1 MANMTEIRSRM
12 KSIQETMKIT
22 NAMYLISSTKL
33 RKAREKLDATAPYFE
48 LLQSTI
54 KDILFHSPDIN
65 HTFFDQR
72 KKIKPE
78 DKKRGYVVMTADKGM
93 AGAYNHNVL
102 KMAHEWMEQSK
113 NHRLYVVGE
122 LGRHY
127 FEARHVQVEEQF
139 HYTVQNPTMHRAR
152 LISSTILEDYEEG
165 RLDEVWIIYTQ
176 MMNSMQMEA
185 EMTELLPLKREDFSN
200 IVIPADII
208 QEEIQMV
215 PSPSAVMDHVVPN
228 YVTGFIFGALV
239 ESFCSEQNARM
250 MAMQSASDNA
260 NAILNDLSIE
270 YNRVRQ
276 AAITQEITEVISGA
290 KAQKKKQS

>member
-102 KMAHEWMEQSK
+102 KLAQERLAQGNDNTLFVIGQMGRKYFTKKNVRIDMEF
-113 NHRLYVVGE
+113 LYT
-122 LGRHY
+122 
-127 FEARHVQVEEQF
+127 AQD
-139 HYTVQNPTMHRAR
+139 PSMWRAR
-152 LISSTILEDYEEG
+152 NIAETLVDLYRKEK
-165 RLDEVWIIYTQ
+165 LDEIYIIYTK
-176 MMNSMQMEA
+176 MVTPLKA
-185 EMTELLPLKREDFSN
+185 EPEIIQILPLKRQSFEEMN
-200 IVIPADII
+200 VELEKYHKIADYS
-208 QEEIQMV
+208 
-215 PSPSAVMDHVVPN
+215 PSPKVVMDHLVPN
-228 YVTGFIFGALV
+228 YVKGLIYGALV
-239 ESFCSEQNARM
+239 ESFSSEQNARM
-250 MAMQSASDNA
+250 MAMQGATESAKDM
-260 NAILNDLSIE
+260 IRELSLL
-270 YNRVRQ
+270 YNRARQ
-276 AAITQEITEVISGA
+276 AAINQEITEIVSGA
-290 KAQKKKQS
+290 KAFQKK

>member
-102 KMAHEWMEQSK
+102 KLAQERLAQGNDNTLFVIGQMGRKYFTKKNVRIDMEF
-113 NHRLYVVGE
+113 LYT
-122 LGRHY
+122 
-127 FEARHVQVEEQF
+127 AQD
-139 HYTVQNPTMHRAR
+139 PSMWRAR
-152 LISSTILEDYEEG
+152 NIAETLVDLHRKEK
-165 RLDEVWIIYTQ
+165 LDEIYIIYTK
-176 MMNSMQMEA
+176 MVTPLKA
-185 EMTELLPLKREDFSN
+185 EPEIIQILPLKRQSFEEMN
-200 IVIPADII
+200 VELEKYHKIADYS
-208 QEEIQMV
+208 
-215 PSPSAVMDHVVPN
+215 PSPKVVMDHLVPN
-228 YVTGFIFGALV
+228 YVKGLIYGALV
-239 ESFCSEQNARM
+239 ESFSSEQNARM
-250 MAMQSASDNA
+250 MAMQGATESAKDM
-260 NAILNDLSIE
+260 IRELSLL
-270 YNRVRQ
+270 YNRARQ
-276 AAITQEITEVISGA
+276 AAITQEITEIVSGA
-290 KAQKKKQS
+290 KAFQKK

>member
-102 KMAHEWMEQSK
+102 KLAQERLAQGNDNTLFVIGQMGRKYFTKKNVRIDMEFLYTAQDPSMWRAK
-113 NHRLYVVGE
+113 NIAETLVDLYRKE
-122 LGRHY
+122 K
-127 FEARHVQVEEQF
+127 
-139 HYTVQNPTMHRAR
+139 
-152 LISSTILEDYEEG
+152 
-165 RLDEVWIIYTQ
+165 LDEIYIIYTK
-176 MMNSMQMEA
+176 MVTPLKA
-185 EMTELLPLKREDFSN
+185 EPEIIQILPLKRQSFEEMN
-200 IVIPADII
+200 VELEKYHKIADYS
-208 QEEIQMV
+208 
-215 PSPSAVMDHVVPN
+215 PSPKVVMDHLVPN
-228 YVTGFIFGALV
+228 YVKGLIYGALV
-239 ESFCSEQNARM
+239 ESFSSEQNARM
-250 MAMQSASDNA
+250 MAMQGATESAKDM
-260 NAILNDLSIE
+260 IRELSLL
-270 YNRVRQ
+270 YNRARQ
-276 AAITQEITEVISGA
+276 AAITQEITEIVSGA
-290 KAQKKKQS
+290 KAFQKK

>member
-102 KMAHEWMEQSK
+102 KLAQERLAQGNDNTLFVIGQMGRKYFTKKNVRIDMEF
-113 NHRLYVVGE
+113 LYT
-122 LGRHY
+122 
-127 FEARHVQVEEQF
+127 AQDP
-139 HYTVQNPTMHRAR
+139 NMWRAR
-152 LISSTILEDYEEG
+152 NIAETLVDLYRKEK
-165 RLDEVWIIYTQ
+165 LDEIYIIYTK
-176 MMNSMQMEA
+176 MVTPLKA
-185 EMTELLPLKREDFSN
+185 EPEIIQILPLKRQSFEEMN
-200 IVIPADII
+200 VELEKYHKIADYS
-208 QEEIQMV
+208 
-215 PSPSAVMDHVVPN
+215 PSPKVVMDHLVPN
-228 YVTGFIFGALV
+228 YVKGLIYGALV
-239 ESFCSEQNARM
+239 ESFSSEQNARM
-250 MAMQSASDNA
+250 MAMQGATESAKDM
-260 NAILNDLSIE
+260 IRELSLL
-270 YNRVRQ
+270 YNRARQ
-276 AAITQEITEVISGA
+276 AAITQEITEIVSGA
-290 KAQKKKQS
+290 KAFQKK

>member
-102 KMAHEWMEQSK
+102 KLAQERLAQGNDNTLFVIGQMGRKYFTKKNVRIDMEF
-113 NHRLYVVGE
+113 LYT
-122 LGRHY
+122 
-127 FEARHVQVEEQF
+127 AQD
-139 HYTVQNPTMHRAR
+139 PSMWRAR
-152 LISSTILEDYEEG
+152 NIAETLVDLYRKEK
-165 RLDEVWIIYTQ
+165 LDEIYIIYTK
-176 MMNSMQMEA
+176 MVTPLKA
-185 EMTELLPLKREDFSN
+185 EPEIIQILPLKRQSFEEMN
-200 IVIPADII
+200 VELEKYHKIADYS
-208 QEEIQMV
+208 
-215 PSPSAVMDHVVPN
+215 PSPKVVMDHLVPN
-228 YVTGFIFGALV
+228 YVKGLIYGALA
-239 ESFCSEQNARM
+239 ESFSSEQNARM
-250 MAMQSASDNA
+250 MAMQGATESAKDM
-260 NAILNDLSIE
+260 IRELSLL
-270 YNRVRQ
+270 YNRARQ
-276 AAITQEITEVISGA
+276 AAITQEITEIVSGA
-290 KAQKKKQS
+290 KAFQKK

>member
-102 KMAHEWMEQSK
+102 KLAQERLAQGNDNTLFVIGQMGRKYFTKKNVRIDMEF
-113 NHRLYVVGE
+113 LYT
-122 LGRHY
+122 
-127 FEARHVQVEEQF
+127 AQD
-139 HYTVQNPTMHRAR
+139 PSMWRAR
-152 LISSTILEDYEEG
+152 NIAETLVDLYRKEK
-165 RLDEVWIIYTQ
+165 LDEIYIIYTK
-176 MMNSMQMEA
+176 MMTPLKA
-185 EMTELLPLKREDFSN
+185 EPEIIQILPLKRQSFEEMN
-200 IVIPADII
+200 VELEKYHKIADYT
-208 QEEIQMV
+208 
-215 PSPSAVMDHVVPN
+215 PSPKVVMDHLVPN
-228 YVTGFIFGALV
+228 YVKGLIYGALV
-239 ESFCSEQNARM
+239 ESFSSEQNARM
-250 MAMQSASDNA
+250 MAMQGATESAKDM
-260 NAILNDLSIE
+260 IRELSLL
-270 YNRVRQ
+270 YNRARQ
-276 AAITQEITEVISGA
+276 AAITQEITEIVSGA
-290 KAQKKKQS
+290 KAFQKK

>member
-102 KMAHEWMEQSK
+102 KLAQERLAQGNDNTLFVIGQMGRKYFTKKNVRIDMEF
-113 NHRLYVVGE
+113 LYT
-122 LGRHY
+122 
-127 FEARHVQVEEQF
+127 AQD
-139 HYTVQNPTMHRAR
+139 PSMWRAR
-152 LISSTILEDYEEG
+152 NIAETLVDLYRKEK
-165 RLDEVWIIYTQ
+165 LDEIYIIYTK
-176 MMNSMQMEA
+176 MVTPLKA
-185 EMTELLPLKREDFSN
+185 EPEIIQILPLKRQSFEEMN
-200 IVIPADII
+200 VELEKYHKIADYS
-208 QEEIQMV
+208 
-215 PSPSAVMDHVVPN
+215 PSPKVVMDHLVPN
-228 YVTGFIFGALV
+228 YVKGLIYGALV
-239 ESFCSEQNARM
+239 ESFYGEQNARM
-250 MAMQSASDNA
+250 MAMQGATESAKDM
-260 NAILNDLSIE
+260 IRELSLL
-270 YNRVRQ
+270 YNRARQ
-276 AAITQEITEVISGA
+276 AAITQEITEIVSGA
-290 KAQKKKQS
+290 KAFQKK

>member
-102 KMAHEWMEQSK
+102 KLAQERLAQGNDNTLFVIGQMGRKYFTKKNVRIDMEF
-113 NHRLYVVGE
+113 LYT
-122 LGRHY
+122 
-127 FEARHVQVEEQF
+127 AQD
-139 HYTVQNPTMHRAR
+139 PSMWRAR
-152 LISSTILEDYEEG
+152 NIAETLVDLYRKEK
-165 RLDEVWIIYTQ
+165 LDEIYIIYTK
-176 MMNSMQMEA
+176 MVTPLKA
-185 EMTELLPLKREDFSN
+185 EPEIIQILPLKRQSFEEMSVELEKYHK
-200 IVIPADII
+200 IADYS
-208 QEEIQMV
+208 
-215 PSPSAVMDHVVPN
+215 PSPKVVMDHLVPN
-228 YVTGFIFGALV
+228 YVKGLIYGALV
-239 ESFCSEQNARM
+239 ESFSSEQNARM
-250 MAMQSASDNA
+250 MAMQGATESAKDM
-260 NAILNDLSIE
+260 IRELSLL
-270 YNRVRQ
+270 YNRARQ
-276 AAITQEITEVISGA
+276 AAITQEITEIVSGA
-290 KAQKKKQS
+290 KAFQKK

>member
-102 KMAHEWMEQSK
+102 KLAQERLAQGNDNTLFFIGQMGRKYFTKKNVKIDMEF
-113 NHRLYVVGE
+113 LYT
-122 LGRHY
+122 
-127 FEARHVQVEEQF
+127 AQD
-139 HYTVQNPTMHRAR
+139 PSMWRAR
-152 LISSTILEDYEEG
+152 NIAETLVDLYRKEK
-165 RLDEVWIIYTQ
+165 LDEIYIIYTK
-176 MMNSMQMEA
+176 MVTPLKA
-185 EMTELLPLKREDFSN
+185 EPEIIQILPLKRQSFEEMN
-200 IVIPADII
+200 VELEKYHKIADYS
-208 QEEIQMV
+208 
-215 PSPSAVMDHVVPN
+215 PSPKVVMDHLVPN
-228 YVTGFIFGALV
+228 YVKGLIYGALV
-239 ESFCSEQNARM
+239 ESFSSEQNARM
-250 MAMQSASDNA
+250 MAMQGATESAKDM
-260 NAILNDLSIE
+260 IRELSLL
-270 YNRVRQ
+270 YNRARQ
-276 AAITQEITEVISGA
+276 AAITQEITEIVSGA
-290 KAQKKKQS
+290 KAFQKK

>member
-102 KMAHEWMEQSK
+102 KLAQERLAQGNDNTLFVIGQMGRKYFTKKNVRIDMEF
-113 NHRLYVVGE
+113 LYTD
-122 LGRHY
+122 
-127 FEARHVQVEEQF
+127 QD
-139 HYTVQNPTMHRAR
+139 PSMWRAR
-152 LISSTILEDYEEG
+152 NIAETLVDLYRKEK
-165 RLDEVWIIYTQ
+165 LDEIYIIYTK
-176 MMNSMQMEA
+176 MVTPLKA
-185 EMTELLPLKREDFSN
+185 EPEIIQILPLKRQSFEEMN
-200 IVIPADII
+200 VELEKYHKIADYS
-208 QEEIQMV
+208 
-215 PSPSAVMDHVVPN
+215 PSPKVVMDHLVPN
-228 YVTGFIFGALV
+228 YVKGLIYGALV
-239 ESFCSEQNARM
+239 ESFSSEQNARM
-250 MAMQSASDNA
+250 MAMQGATESAKDM
-260 NAILNDLSIE
+260 IRELSLL
-270 YNRVRQ
+270 YNRARQ
-276 AAITQEITEVISGA
+276 AAITQEITEIVSGA
-290 KAQKKKQS
+290 KAFQKK

>member
-102 KMAHEWMEQSK
+102 KLAQERLAQGNDNTLFVIGQMGRKYFTKKNVRIDMEF
-113 NHRLYVVGE
+113 LYT
-122 LGRHY
+122 
-127 FEARHVQVEEQF
+127 AQD
-139 HYTVQNPTMHRAR
+139 PSMWRAR
-152 LISSTILEDYEEG
+152 NIAETLVDLYRKEK
-165 RLDEVWIIYTQ
+165 LDEIYIIYTK
-176 MMNSMQMEA
+176 MMTPLKA
-185 EMTELLPLKREDFSN
+185 EPEIIQILPLKRQSFEEMN
-200 IVIPADII
+200 VELEKYHKIADYS
-208 QEEIQMV
+208 
-215 PSPSAVMDHVVPN
+215 PSPKVVMDHLVPN
-228 YVTGFIFGALV
+228 YVKGLIYGALV
-239 ESFCSEQNARM
+239 ESFSSEQNARM
-250 MAMQSASDNA
+250 MAMQGATESSKDM
-260 NAILNDLSIE
+260 IRELSLL
-270 YNRVRQ
+270 YNRARQ
-276 AAITQEITEVISGA
+276 AAITQEITEIVSGA
-290 KAQKKKQS
+290 KAFQKK

>member
-102 KMAHEWMEQSK
+102 KLAQERLAQGNDNTLFVIGQMGRKYFTKKNVRIDMEF
-113 NHRLYVVGE
+113 LYT
-122 LGRHY
+122 
-127 FEARHVQVEEQF
+127 AQD
-139 HYTVQNPTMHRAR
+139 PSMWRAR
-152 LISSTILEDYEEG
+152 NIAETLVDLYRKEK
-165 RLDEVWIIYTQ
+165 LDEIYIIYTK
-176 MMNSMQMEA
+176 MMTPLKA
-185 EMTELLPLKREDFSN
+185 EPEIIQILPLKRQSFEEMN
-200 IVIPADII
+200 VELEKYHKIADYS
-208 QEEIQMV
+208 
-215 PSPSAVMDHVVPN
+215 PSPKVVMDHLVPN
-228 YVTGFIFGALV
+228 YVKGLIYGALV
-239 ESFCSEQNARM
+239 ESFSSEQNARM
-250 MAMQSASDNA
+250 MAMQGATESAKDM
-260 NAILNDLSIE
+260 IRELSLL
-270 YNRVRQ
+270 YNRARQ
-276 AAITQEITEVISGA
+276 AAITQEITEIVSGA
-290 KAQKKKQS
+290 KAFQKK

>member
-102 KMAHEWMEQSK
+102 KLAQERLAQGNDNTLFVIGQMGRKYFTKKNVRIDMEF
-113 NHRLYVVGE
+113 LYT
-122 LGRHY
+122 
-127 FEARHVQVEEQF
+127 AQD
-139 HYTVQNPTMHRAR
+139 PSMWRAR
-152 LISSTILEDYEEG
+152 NIAETLVDLYRKEK
-165 RLDEVWIIYTQ
+165 LDEIYIIYTK
-176 MMNSMQMEA
+176 MVTPLKA
-185 EMTELLPLKREDFSN
+185 EPEIIQILPLKRQSFEEMN
-200 IVIPADII
+200 VELEKYHKIADYS
-208 QEEIQMV
+208 
-215 PSPSAVMDHVVPN
+215 PSPKVVMDHLVPN
-228 YVTGFIFGALV
+228 YVKGLIYGALV
-239 ESFCSEQNARM
+239 ESFSSEQNARM
-250 MAMQSASDNA
+250 MAMQGATESAKDM
-260 NAILNDLSIE
+260 IRELSLL
-270 YNRVRQ
+270 YNRARQ
-276 AAITQEITEVISGA
+276 AAIT
-290 KAQKKKQS
+290 

>member
-65 HTFFDQR
+65 QTFLDQR

-102 KMAHEWMEQSK
+102 KLAQERLAQGNDNTLFVIGQMGRKYFTKKNVRIDMEF
-113 NHRLYVVGE
+113 LYT
-122 LGRHY
+122 
-127 FEARHVQVEEQF
+127 AQD
-139 HYTVQNPTMHRAR
+139 PSMWRAR
-152 LISSTILEDYEEG
+152 NIAETLVDLYRKEK
-165 RLDEVWIIYTQ
+165 LDEIYIIYTK
-176 MMNSMQMEA
+176 MVTPLKA
-185 EMTELLPLKREDFSN
+185 EPEIIQILPLKRQSFEEMN
-200 IVIPADII
+200 VELEKYHKIADYS
-208 QEEIQMV
+208 
-215 PSPSAVMDHVVPN
+215 PSPKVVMDHLVPN
-228 YVTGFIFGALV
+228 YVKGLIYGALV
-239 ESFCSEQNARM
+239 ESFSSEQNARM
-250 MAMQSASDNA
+250 MAMQGATESAKDM
-260 NAILNDLSIE
+260 IRELSLL
-270 YNRVRQ
+270 YNRARQ
-276 AAITQEITEVISGA
+276 AAITQEITEIVSGA
-290 KAQKKKQS
+290 KAFQKR

>member
-102 KMAHEWMEQSK
+102 KLAQERLAQGNDNTLFVTGQMGRKYFTKKNVRIDMEF
-113 NHRLYVVGE
+113 LYT
-122 LGRHY
+122 
-127 FEARHVQVEEQF
+127 AQD
-139 HYTVQNPTMHRAR
+139 PSMWRAR
-152 LISSTILEDYEEG
+152 NIAETLVDLYRKEK
-165 RLDEVWIIYTQ
+165 LDEIYIIYTK
-176 MMNSMQMEA
+176 MVTPLKA
-185 EMTELLPLKREDFSN
+185 EPEIIQILPLKRQSFEEMN
-200 IVIPADII
+200 VELEKYHKIADYS
-208 QEEIQMV
+208 
-215 PSPSAVMDHVVPN
+215 PSPKVVMDHLVPN
-228 YVTGFIFGALV
+228 YVKGLIYGALV
-239 ESFCSEQNARM
+239 ESFSSEQNARM
-250 MAMQSASDNA
+250 MAMQGATESAKDM
-260 NAILNDLSIE
+260 IRELSLL
-270 YNRVRQ
+270 YNRARQ
-276 AAITQEITEVISGA
+276 AAITQEITEIVSGA
-290 KAQKKKQS
+290 KAFQKK

>member
-102 KMAHEWMEQSK
+102 KLAQERLAQGNDNTLFVIGQMGRKYFTKKNVRIDMEF
-113 NHRLYVVGE
+113 LYTT
-122 LGRHY
+122 
-127 FEARHVQVEEQF
+127 QD
-139 HYTVQNPTMHRAR
+139 PSMWRAR
-152 LISSTILEDYEEG
+152 NIAETLVDLYRKEK
-165 RLDEVWIIYTQ
+165 LDEIYIIYTK
-176 MMNSMQMEA
+176 MVTPLKA
-185 EMTELLPLKREDFSN
+185 EPEIIQILPLKRQSFEEMN
-200 IVIPADII
+200 VELEKYHKIADYS
-208 QEEIQMV
+208 
-215 PSPSAVMDHVVPN
+215 PSPKVVMDHLVPN
-228 YVTGFIFGALV
+228 YVKGLIYGALV
-239 ESFCSEQNARM
+239 ESFSSEQNARM
-250 MAMQSASDNA
+250 MAMQGATESAKDM
-260 NAILNDLSIE
+260 IRELSLL
-270 YNRVRQ
+270 YNRARQ
-276 AAITQEITEVISGA
+276 AAITQEITEIVSGA
-290 KAQKKKQS
+290 KAFQKK

>member
-102 KMAHEWMEQSK
+102 KLAQERLAQGNDNTLFVIGQMGRKYFTKKNVRIDMEF
-113 NHRLYVVGE
+113 LYT
-122 LGRHY
+122 
-127 FEARHVQVEEQF
+127 AQD
-139 HYTVQNPTMHRAR
+139 PSMWRAR
-152 LISSTILEDYEEG
+152 NIAETLVDLYRKEK
-165 RLDEVWIIYTQ
+165 LDEIYIIYTK
-176 MMNSMQMEA
+176 MVTPLKA
-185 EMTELLPLKREDFSN
+185 EPEIIQILPLKRQSFEEMN
-200 IVIPADII
+200 VELEKYHKIADYS
-208 QEEIQMV
+208 
-215 PSPSAVMDHVVPN
+215 PSPKVVMDHLVPN
-228 YVTGFIFGALV
+228 YVKGLIYGALV
-239 ESFCSEQNARM
+239 ESFSSEQNARM
-250 MAMQSASDNA
+250 MAMQGATESAKDM
-260 NAILNDLSIE
+260 IRELSLL
-270 YNRVRQ
+270 YNRARQ
-276 AAITQEITEVISGA
+276 AAITQEITEIVSGA
-290 KAQKKKQS
+290 KAFQKK

>member
-102 KMAHEWMEQSK
+102 KLAQERLAQGNDNTLFVIGQMGRKYFTKESVRIDMEF
-113 NHRLYVVGE
+113 LYT
-122 LGRHY
+122 
-127 FEARHVQVEEQF
+127 AQD
-139 HYTVQNPTMHRAR
+139 PSMWRAR
-152 LISSTILEDYEEG
+152 NIAETLVDLYRKEK
-165 RLDEVWIIYTQ
+165 LDEIYIIYTK
-176 MMNSMQMEA
+176 MVTPLKA
-185 EMTELLPLKREDFSN
+185 EPEIIQILPLKRQSFEEMN
-200 IVIPADII
+200 VELEKYHKIADYS
-208 QEEIQMV
+208 
-215 PSPSAVMDHVVPN
+215 PSPKVVMDHLVPN
-228 YVTGFIFGALV
+228 YVKGLIYGALV
-239 ESFCSEQNARM
+239 ESFSSEQNARM
-250 MAMQSASDNA
+250 MAMQGATESAKDM
-260 NAILNDLSIE
+260 IRELSLL
-270 YNRVRQ
+270 YNRARQ
-276 AAITQEITEVISGA
+276 AAITQEITEIVSGA
-290 KAQKKKQS
+290 KAFQKK

>member
-102 KMAHEWMEQSK
+102 KLAQERLAQGNDNTLFVIGQMGRKYFTKKNVRIDMEF
-113 NHRLYVVGE
+113 LYT
-122 LGRHY
+122 
-127 FEARHVQVEEQF
+127 AQD
-139 HYTVQNPTMHRAR
+139 PSMWRAR
-152 LISSTILEDYEEG
+152 NIAETLVDLYRKEKM
-165 RLDEVWIIYTQ
+165 DEIYIIYTK
-176 MMNSMQMEA
+176 MVTPLKA
-185 EMTELLPLKREDFSN
+185 EPEIIQILPLKRQSFEEMN
-200 IVIPADII
+200 VELEKYHKIADYS
-208 QEEIQMV
+208 
-215 PSPSAVMDHVVPN
+215 PSPKVVMDHLVPN
-228 YVTGFIFGALV
+228 YVKGLIYGALV
-239 ESFCSEQNARM
+239 ESFSSEQNARM
-250 MAMQSASDNA
+250 MAMQGATESAKDM
-260 NAILNDLSIE
+260 IRELSLL
-270 YNRVRQ
+270 YNRARQ
-276 AAITQEITEVISGA
+276 AAITQEITEIVSGA
-290 KAQKKKQS
+290 KAFQKK

>member
-102 KMAHEWMEQSK
+102 KLAQERLAQGNDNTLFVIGQMGRKYFTKKNVRIDMEF
-113 NHRLYVVGE
+113 LYT
-122 LGRHY
+122 
-127 FEARHVQVEEQF
+127 AQD
-139 HYTVQNPTMHRAR
+139 PSMWRAR
-152 LISSTILEDYEEG
+152 NIAETLVDLYRKEK
-165 RLDEVWIIYTQ
+165 LDEIYIIYTK
-176 MMNSMQMEA
+176 MVTPLKA
-185 EMTELLPLKREDFSN
+185 EPEIIQILPLKRQSFEEMN
-200 IVIPADII
+200 VELEKYHKIADYS
-208 QEEIQMV
+208 
-215 PSPSAVMDHVVPN
+215 PSPKVVMDHLVPN
-228 YVTGFIFGALV
+228 YVKGLIYGALV
-239 ESFCSEQNARM
+239 ESFSSEQNARM
-250 MAMQSASDNA
+250 MAMQGATESAKDM
-260 NAILNDLSIE
+260 IRELSLL
-270 YNRVRQ
+270 YNRARQ
-276 AAITQEITEVISGA
+276 AAITQEITEIVSGA
-290 KAQKKKQS
+290 KAFQKR

>member
-102 KMAHEWMEQSK
+102 KLAQERLAQGNDNTLFVIGQMGRKYFTKKNVRIDMEF
-113 NHRLYVVGE
+113 LYT
-122 LGRHY
+122 
-127 FEARHVQVEEQF
+127 AQD
-139 HYTVQNPTMHRAR
+139 PSMWRAR
-152 LISSTILEDYEEG
+152 NIAETLVDLYRKEK
-165 RLDEVWIIYTQ
+165 LDEIYIIYTK
-176 MMNSMQMEA
+176 MVTPLKA
-185 EMTELLPLKREDFSN
+185 EPEIIQILPLKRQSFEEMN
-200 IVIPADII
+200 VELEKYHKIADYS
-208 QEEIQMV
+208 
-215 PSPSAVMDHVVPN
+215 PSPKVVMDHLVPN
-228 YVTGFIFGALV
+228 YVKGLIYGALV
-239 ESFCSEQNARM
+239 ESFSSEQNARM
-250 MAMQSASDNA
+250 MAMQGATESAKDM
-260 NAILNDLSIE
+260 IRELSLL
-270 YNRVRQ
+270 YNRARQ
-276 AAITQEITEVISGA
+276 AAITQEITEIVSGV
-290 KAQKKKQS
+290 KAFQKK

>member
-102 KMAHEWMEQSK
+102 KLAQERLAQGNDNTLFVIGQMGRKYFTKKNVRIDMEF
-113 NHRLYVVGE
+113 LYT
-122 LGRHY
+122 
-127 FEARHVQVEEQF
+127 AQD
-139 HYTVQNPTMHRAR
+139 PSMWRAR
-152 LISSTILEDYEEG
+152 NIAETLVDLYRKEK
-165 RLDEVWIIYTQ
+165 LDEIYIIYTK
-176 MMNSMQMEA
+176 MVTPLKA
-185 EMTELLPLKREDFSN
+185 EPEIIQILPLKRQSFEEMN
-200 IVIPADII
+200 VELEKYHKIADYS
-208 QEEIQMV
+208 
-215 PSPSAVMDHVVPN
+215 PSPNVVMDHLVPN
-228 YVTGFIFGALV
+228 YVKGLIYGALV
-239 ESFCSEQNARM
+239 ESFSSEQNARM
-250 MAMQSASDNA
+250 MAMQGATESAKDM
-260 NAILNDLSIE
+260 IRELSLL
-270 YNRVRQ
+270 YNRARQ
-276 AAITQEITEVISGA
+276 AAITQEITEIASGA
-290 KAQKKKQS
+290 KAFQKK

>member
-33 RKAREKLDATAPYFE
+33 REAREKLDATAPYFE

-102 KMAHEWMEQSK
+102 KLAQERLAQGNDNTLFVIGQMGRKYFTKKNVRIDMEF
-113 NHRLYVVGE
+113 LYT
-122 LGRHY
+122 
-127 FEARHVQVEEQF
+127 AQD
-139 HYTVQNPTMHRAR
+139 PSMWRAR
-152 LISSTILEDYEEG
+152 NIAETLVDLYRKEK
-165 RLDEVWIIYTQ
+165 LDEIYIIYTK
-176 MMNSMQMEA
+176 MVTPLKA
-185 EMTELLPLKREDFSN
+185 EPEIIQILPLKRQSFEEMN
-200 IVIPADII
+200 VELEKYHKIADYS
-208 QEEIQMV
+208 
-215 PSPSAVMDHVVPN
+215 PSPKVVMDHLVPN
-228 YVTGFIFGALV
+228 YVKGLIYGALV
-239 ESFCSEQNARM
+239 ESFSSEQNARM
-250 MAMQSASDNA
+250 MAMQGATESAKDM
-260 NAILNDLSIE
+260 IRELSLL
-270 YNRVRQ
+270 YNRARQ
-276 AAITQEITEVISGA
+276 AAITQEITEIVSGA
-290 KAQKKKQS
+290 KAFQKK

>member
-102 KMAHEWMEQSK
+102 KLAQERLAQGNDNTLFVIGQMGRKYFTKKNVRIDMEF
-113 NHRLYVVGE
+113 LYT
-122 LGRHY
+122 
-127 FEARHVQVEEQF
+127 AQD
-139 HYTVQNPTMHRAR
+139 PSMWRAR
-152 LISSTILEDYEEG
+152 NIAETLVDLYRKEK
-165 RLDEVWIIYTQ
+165 LDEIYIIYTK
-176 MMNSMQMEA
+176 MMTPLKA
-185 EMTELLPLKREDFSN
+185 EPEIIQILPLKRQSFEEMTVELEKYHK
-200 IVIPADII
+200 IADYS
-208 QEEIQMV
+208 
-215 PSPSAVMDHVVPN
+215 PSPKVVMDHLVPN
-228 YVTGFIFGALV
+228 YVKGLIYGALV
-239 ESFCSEQNARM
+239 ESFSSEQNARM
-250 MAMQSASDNA
+250 MAMQGATESAKDM
-260 NAILNDLSIE
+260 IRELSLL
-270 YNRVRQ
+270 YNRARQ
-276 AAITQEITEVISGA
+276 AAITQEITEIVSGA
-290 KAQKKKQS
+290 KAFQKK

>member
-1 MANMTEIRSRM
+1 MTEIRSRM

-102 KMAHEWMEQSK
+102 KLAQERLAQGNDNTLFVIGQMGRKYFTKKNVRIDMEF
-113 NHRLYVVGE
+113 LYT
-122 LGRHY
+122 
-127 FEARHVQVEEQF
+127 AQD
-139 HYTVQNPTMHRAR
+139 PSMWRAR
-152 LISSTILEDYEEG
+152 NIAETLVDLYRKEK
-165 RLDEVWIIYTQ
+165 LDEIYIIYTK
-176 MMNSMQMEA
+176 MVTPLKA
-185 EMTELLPLKREDFSN
+185 EPEIIQILPLKRQSFEEMN
-200 IVIPADII
+200 VELEKYHKIADYS
-208 QEEIQMV
+208 
-215 PSPSAVMDHVVPN
+215 PSPKVVMDHLVPN
-228 YVTGFIFGALV
+228 YVKGLIYGALV
-239 ESFCSEQNARM
+239 ESFSSEQNARM
-250 MAMQSASDNA
+250 MAMQGATESAKDM
-260 NAILNDLSIE
+260 IRELSLL
-270 YNRVRQ
+270 YNRARQ
-276 AAITQEITEVISGA
+276 AAITQEITEIVSGA
-290 KAQKKKQS
+290 KAFQKK

>member
-102 KMAHEWMEQSK
+102 KLAQERLAQGNDNTLFVIGQMGRKYFTKKNVRIDMEF
-113 NHRLYVVGE
+113 LYT
-122 LGRHY
+122 
-127 FEARHVQVEEQF
+127 AQD
-139 HYTVQNPTMHRAR
+139 PSMWRAR
-152 LISSTILEDYEEG
+152 NIAETLVDLYRKEK
-165 RLDEVWIIYTQ
+165 LDEIYIIYTK
-176 MMNSMQMEA
+176 MVTPLKA
-185 EMTELLPLKREDFSN
+185 EPEIIQILPLKRQRFEEMN
-200 IVIPADII
+200 VELEKYHKIADYS
-208 QEEIQMV
+208 
-215 PSPSAVMDHVVPN
+215 PSPKVVMDHLVPN
-228 YVTGFIFGALV
+228 YVKGLIYGALV
-239 ESFCSEQNARM
+239 ESFSSEQNARM
-250 MAMQSASDNA
+250 MAMQGATESAKDM
-260 NAILNDLSIE
+260 IRELSLL
-270 YNRVRQ
+270 YNRARQ
-276 AAITQEITEVISGA
+276 AAITQEITEIVSGA
-290 KAQKKKQS
+290 KAFQKK

>member
-33 RKAREKLDATAPYFE
+33 RKAREKLVATAPYFE

-102 KMAHEWMEQSK
+102 KLAQERLAQGNDNTLFVIGQMGRKYFTKKNVRIDMEF
-113 NHRLYVVGE
+113 LYT
-122 LGRHY
+122 
-127 FEARHVQVEEQF
+127 AQD
-139 HYTVQNPTMHRAR
+139 PSMWRAR
-152 LISSTILEDYEEG
+152 NIAETLVDLYRKEK
-165 RLDEVWIIYTQ
+165 LDEIYIIYTK
-176 MMNSMQMEA
+176 MVTPLKA
-185 EMTELLPLKREDFSN
+185 EPEIIQILPLKRQSFEEMN
-200 IVIPADII
+200 VELEKYHKIADYS
-208 QEEIQMV
+208 
-215 PSPSAVMDHVVPN
+215 PSPKVVMDHLVPN
-228 YVTGFIFGALV
+228 YVKGLIYGALV
-239 ESFCSEQNARM
+239 ESFSSEQNARM
-250 MAMQSASDNA
+250 MAMQGATESAKDM
-260 NAILNDLSIE
+260 IRELSLL
-270 YNRVRQ
+270 YNRARQ
-276 AAITQEITEVISGA
+276 AAITQEITEIVSGA
-290 KAQKKKQS
+290 KAFQKK

>member
-102 KMAHEWMEQSK
+102 KLAQESLAQGNDNTLFVIGQMGRKYFTKKNVRIDMEF
-113 NHRLYVVGE
+113 LYT
-122 LGRHY
+122 
-127 FEARHVQVEEQF
+127 AQD
-139 HYTVQNPTMHRAR
+139 PSMWRAR
-152 LISSTILEDYEEG
+152 NIAETLVDLYRKEK
-165 RLDEVWIIYTQ
+165 LDEIYIIYTK
-176 MMNSMQMEA
+176 MVTPLKA
-185 EMTELLPLKREDFSN
+185 EPEIIQILPLKRQSFEEMN
-200 IVIPADII
+200 VELEKYHKIADYS
-208 QEEIQMV
+208 
-215 PSPSAVMDHVVPN
+215 PSPKVVMDHLVPN
-228 YVTGFIFGALV
+228 YVKGLIYGALV
-239 ESFCSEQNARM
+239 ESFSSEQNARM
-250 MAMQSASDNA
+250 MAMQGATESAKDM
-260 NAILNDLSIE
+260 IRELSLL
-270 YNRVRQ
+270 YNRARQ
-276 AAITQEITEVISGA
+276 AAITQEITEIVSGA
-290 KAQKKKQS
+290 KAFQKK

>member
-102 KMAHEWMEQSK
+102 KLAQERLAQGNDNTLFVIGQMGRKYFTKKNVRIDMEF
-113 NHRLYVVGE
+113 LYT
-122 LGRHY
+122 
-127 FEARHVQVEEQF
+127 AQD
-139 HYTVQNPTMHRAR
+139 PSMWRAR
-152 LISSTILEDYEEG
+152 NIAEPLVDLYRKEK
-165 RLDEVWIIYTQ
+165 LDEIYIIYTK
-176 MMNSMQMEA
+176 MVTPLKA
-185 EMTELLPLKREDFSN
+185 EPEIIQILPLKRQSFEEMN
-200 IVIPADII
+200 VELEKYHKIADYS
-208 QEEIQMV
+208 
-215 PSPSAVMDHVVPN
+215 PSPKVVMDHLVPN
-228 YVTGFIFGALV
+228 YVKGLIYGALV
-239 ESFCSEQNARM
+239 ESFSSEQNARM
-250 MAMQSASDNA
+250 MAMQGATESAKDM
-260 NAILNDLSIE
+260 IRELSLL
-270 YNRVRQ
+270 YNRARQ
-276 AAITQEITEVISGA
+276 AAITQEITEIVSGA
-290 KAQKKKQS
+290 KAFQKK

>member
-33 RKAREKLDATAPYFE
+33 RKARGKLDATAPYFE

-102 KMAHEWMEQSK
+102 KLAQERLAQGNDNTLFVIGQMGRKYFTKKNVRIDMEF
-113 NHRLYVVGE
+113 LYT
-122 LGRHY
+122 
-127 FEARHVQVEEQF
+127 AQD
-139 HYTVQNPTMHRAR
+139 PSMWRAR
-152 LISSTILEDYEEG
+152 NIAETLVDLYRKEK
-165 RLDEVWIIYTQ
+165 LDEIYIIYTK
-176 MMNSMQMEA
+176 MVTPLKA
-185 EMTELLPLKREDFSN
+185 EPEIIQILPLKRQSFEEMN
-200 IVIPADII
+200 VELEKYHKIADYS
-208 QEEIQMV
+208 
-215 PSPSAVMDHVVPN
+215 PSPKVVMDHLVPN
-228 YVTGFIFGALV
+228 YVKGLIYGALV
-239 ESFCSEQNARM
+239 ESFSSEQNARM
-250 MAMQSASDNA
+250 MAMQGATESAKDM
-260 NAILNDLSIE
+260 IRELSLL
-270 YNRVRQ
+270 YNRARQ
-276 AAITQEITEVISGA
+276 AAITQEITEIVSGA
-290 KAQKKKQS
+290 KAFQKK

>member
-102 KMAHEWMEQSK
+102 KLAQERLAQGNDNTLFVIGQMGRKYFTKKNVRIDMEF
-113 NHRLYVVGE
+113 LYT
-122 LGRHY
+122 
-127 FEARHVQVEEQF
+127 AQD
-139 HYTVQNPTMHRAR
+139 PSMWRAR
-152 LISSTILEDYEEG
+152 NIAETLVDLYRKEK
-165 RLDEVWIIYTQ
+165 LDEIYIIYTKVVTPLK
-176 MMNSMQMEA
+176 A
-185 EMTELLPLKREDFSN
+185 EPEIIQILPLKRQSFEEMN
-200 IVIPADII
+200 VELEKYHKIADYS
-208 QEEIQMV
+208 
-215 PSPSAVMDHVVPN
+215 PSPKVVMDHLVPN
-228 YVTGFIFGALV
+228 YVKGLIYGALV
-239 ESFCSEQNARM
+239 ESFSSEQNARM
-250 MAMQSASDNA
+250 MAMQGATESAKDM
-260 NAILNDLSIE
+260 IRELSLL
-270 YNRVRQ
+270 YNRARQ
-276 AAITQEITEVISGA
+276 AAITQEITEIVSGA
-290 KAQKKKQS
+290 KAFQKK